1 MINKKILT
9 LFVSICILYPHT
21 AKADMDMISFVSNA
35 ISTAQEQINKITK
48 IYIGLQA
55 NLQQLNLNRNILG
68 DLKNQV
74 KSELQN
80 QAKAF
85 ASSAI
90 SSFKSSFGGSF
101 QMFFNTKIGDLTL
114 PGIDQFVN
122 MGAFVNPEL
131 KNQLGETYLKKTNVS
146 DDVMESTTQDE
157 RNNDLMVENVSIM
170 FANALMNRKHL
181 QDEADAIAKEEEG
194 EKGKGGLT
202 DVPQIMFKYKQTSQR
217 ANHRWI
223 NVLASQS
230 SFMKQRAESF
240 VTQGRVDDVSDVT
253 GVVRSG
259 GDAFKF
265 NSEMIDIEKSAYD
278 GTE

>member
-1 MINKKILT
+1 MMNKKILS
-9 LFVSICILYPHT
+9 LLVAICVLYPHT

-35 ISTAQEQINKITK
+35 ITTAQEQINKITK

-55 NLQQLNLNRNILG
+55 NLQQLNLSRNILG

-90 SSFKSSFGGSF
+90 RSFKSSFSGSF

-114 PGIDQFVN
+114 PGISQFVN

-131 KNQLGETYLKKTNVS
+131 KNQLGETYIKKTNVS
-146 DDVMESTTQDE
+146 NDVMEATTLSD
-157 RNNDLMVENVSIM
+157 RNNDLMIENVGIL

-181 QDEADAIAKEEEG
+181 QDEADAIAKEEE
-194 EKGKGGLT
+194 EERGKGGLT
-202 DVPQIMFKYKQTSQR
+202 DVPQIMFKYKQTSQK

-223 NVLASQS
+223 NILASQS
-230 SFMKQRAESF
+230 SFMKQRAEAYI
-240 VTQGRVDDVSDVT
+240 TQGRVDDVSDVT
-253 GVVRSG
+253 GVVKNG
-259 GDAFKF
+259 GGAV
-265 NSEMIDIEKSAYD
+265 NYNPQEIDINQKAYD
-278 GTE
+278 GTK